1 MGASRITER
10 VSDLYWCKRTTLVMM
25 LVLQGAVFQ
34 TGNGPFADPPSL
46 DEILGPPTEPTGIKR
61 DEDAQERTLA
71 PLIEPPARRGPPAI
85 APPEAEAQAAQRKV
99 RDAFAAEIQAARD
112 SAGQAKLIGQLLEVA
127 DDPGLDH
134 VNRFAIVEVALAEA
148 TRGAEPH
155 LVREALQARSEW
167 FANQDSVG
175 PMVSYLKE
183 VTEKTLGDAATML
196 TAALEVSQQAMDA
209 GRPVEAEAA
218 ITIAKAQLLRVSA
231 DVADRL
237 RPDVQSQ
244 ELRTVEMLS
253 VFREADAAMKV
264 LAESPADPVANLR
277 AGFRAV
283 WVCDWDK
290 AKQHFARGQ
299 NHELKA
305 AAMADLAC
313 PEEPNAAALSAVAG
327 KWWAAAAD
335 PEEVKNDLD
344 GELPIRP
351 SKTVREGIRQHASRL
366 YQRALKSGSGITNPI
381 DRKLAESRI
390 EQATDAKKRQGY
402 LAAESQRIGTRP
414 EEIQPAAE
422 SQLFDEA
429 AFVKAEAEIS
439 ELFKKLG
446 RSVAAR
452 DTRAVQQFHQQLTA
466 VRQRWCE
473 ALHLFNRDVALLRRQ
488 QLVAEML
495 ERQPDFGDGWLCD
508 CYLKILDGKAAPA
521 QESLNRAV
529 DLMNKDAARQ
539 VYCGQQILDAGN
551 AALLLGD
558 RQLGENLKN
567 FLKARVPHHPGV
579 KLYQAMIYV
588 DKSMFSE
595 ALALLDELLKDTTGL
610 DRSVIAADYAWLR
623 AAVPV
628 DRLRDPAKAKAAV
641 QETLAVESGPHWKAW
656 RAEAALLAAEGKW
669 DEAIAMLDKATVQ
682 APLLFASEL
691 DRQRR
696 SYIDRREYWIERKR

>member
-1 MGASRITER
+1 M
-10 VSDLYWCKRTTLVMM
+10 
-25 LVLQGAVFQ
+25 
-34 TGNGPFADPPSL
+34 
-46 DEILGPPTEPTGIKR
+46 
-61 DEDAQERTLA
+61 
-71 PLIEPPARRGPPAI
+71 
-85 APPEAEAQAAQRKV
+85 
-99 RDAFAAEIQAARD
+99 
-112 SAGQAKLIGQLLEVA
+112 
-127 DDPGLDH
+127 
-134 VNRFAIVEVALAEA
+134 
-148 TRGAEPH
+148 
-155 LVREALQARSEW
+155 
-167 FANQDSVG
+167 VG
-175 PMVSYLKE
+175 YLKE

-196 TAALEVSQQAMDA
+196 AAALEVSQQAMDA

-335 PEEVKNDLD
+335 PEEGKNALD

-351 SKTVREGIRQHASRL
+351 SKTVRVGLRQHASGL
-366 YQRALKSGSGITNPI
+366 YRAALESGSGITNPI

-390 EQATDAKKRQGY
+390 EQATDAKKTQGY

-439 ELFKKLG
+439 ELFRKLG

-495 ERQPDFGDGWLCD
+495 ERHPDFGDGWLCD

-595 ALALLDELLKDTTGL
+595 ALALLDELLEDTTGL

-628 DRLRDPAKAKAAV
+628 DRLRDPAKARAAV